1 MSRSDVVII
10 GGGAI
15 GLSSA
20 YYLNRAGYSVTILDD
35 QTPDQVGACS
45 WGNAGMVCPSH
56 FVPLAAP
63 GVVKQGLKWLMD
75 PESPFS
81 IEFSPSLEMIQWLW
95 QFRKAAN
102 PTHVKN
108 SANILRELGMYS
120 RSLFKELDQT
130 MDFGFTQDG
139 ILMLCSE
146 VKTLTH
152 ELSVSKMARD
162 MGMDAIDLDSAGV
175 AKTETGMNTDLAG
188 GVYYPLDCHVNP
200 VTYLKAMKKH
210 LTEQGVSIH
219 HGAQVTGM
227 VSEKNNITEVRTKN
241 ESWEGDHFVLAA
253 GAFSSQLINP
263 LGLKMPLLAGKG
275 YSITMASPPKKPALP
290 AILVEARIASTPMGP
305 TWRFGGTMT
314 VTQRSRKINNQK
326 LDAMLRAVSNYY
338 PDYEY
343 GWTATLEPWVGLRP
357 LSADGIPY
365 IGSFQKYP
373 NLIAATGHAM
383 IGVSLS
389 TGTGHLVADIVS
401 KRDSAIDLAMLKPDR
416 FI

>member
-1 MSRSDVVII
+1 MPQSDVVII

-35 QTPDQVGACS
+35 QTPDQVGSCS

-81 IEFSPSLEMIQWLW
+81 IELSLSFEMIQWLW

-102 PTHVKN
+102 PTHVNN
-108 SANILRELGMYS
+108 SANTLRELGMFS
-120 RSLFKELDQT
+120 RSLFIELDQT
-130 MDFGFTQDG
+130 LNFGFTQDG
-139 ILMLCSE
+139 ILMLCRE
-146 VKTLTH
+146 EETLSH

-162 MGMDAIDLDSAGV
+162 MGMDAIDLDPEGV
-175 AKTETGMNTDLAG
+175 AKTETGMSTNLAG

-200 VTYLKAMKKH
+200 VTFLSAMKNH

-219 HGAQVTGM
+219 HGTYVTGIDG
-227 VSEKNNITEVRTKN
+227 EKNRITMVHTEN
-241 ESWEGDHFVLAA
+241 ESWTGDYFVLAA
-253 GAFSSQLINP
+253 GAFSSKLIHS
-263 LGLKMPLLAGKG
+263 LGLKMPLMAGKG
-275 YSITMASPPKKPALP
+275 YTVTMDLPTQKPAIP
-290 AILVEARIASTPMGP
+290 AILVEARIASTPMGT

-314 VTQRSRKINNQK
+314 VTQRSKEINQRK
-326 LDAMLRAVSNYY
+326 LHAMLRAVSNYY

-343 GWTATLEPWVGLRP
+343 DWTTSLEPWVGLRP
-357 LSADGIPY
+357 LSADGMPY
-365 IGSFQKYP
+365 IGPFEKYP

-383 IGVSLS
+383 VGVSLA
-389 TGTGHLVADIVS
+389 TGTGHLVTDIVS
-401 KRDSAIDLAMLKPDR
+401 KRRPAMDLSNLRPDR
-416 FI
+416 F